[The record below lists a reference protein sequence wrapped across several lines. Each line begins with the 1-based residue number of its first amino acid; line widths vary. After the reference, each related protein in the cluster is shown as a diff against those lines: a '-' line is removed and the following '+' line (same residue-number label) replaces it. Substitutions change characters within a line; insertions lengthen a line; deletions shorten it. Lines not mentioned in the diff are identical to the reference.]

1 MIRQFGRRVLL
12 GLVVVIALASAACR
26 RSPAEPSE
34 PNFSLNVVTGDGQ
47 FGPPSQFLIDSLTVV
62 IIQDGGL
69 PAEGGGE
76 SSPERTRSVE
86 CLPSQEVPLVEA
98 KCAVRR
104 AVST

>member
-1 MIRQFGRRVLL
+1 MIRQLGRRVLL

-69 PAEGGGE
+69 PAEGGVNLLRN
-76 SSPERTRSVE
+76 ERV
-86 CLPSQEVPLVEA
+86 A
-98 KCAVRR
+98 
-104 AVST
+104 